1 MTDRVIDR
9 QSGFRF
15 ADRYA
20 LLTYKT
26 HIEKVELST
35 WFKDEFKA
43 VEVHIAHETGDE
55 EQEYLHSHVYVDF
68 GKAYQTRNQL
78 RFDYKEIHPHIKT
91 LQSREHVANALVY
104 LAKEDPENKELL
116 DRRMSAFAKSVWT
129 CKSLTEAMQNVSR
142 ASDVIG
148 VREMYRMKPVERKI
162 ETFEPREWQKV
173 VLDTIE
179 TKPDDRTVYW
189 VYDPKGG
196 AGKSRLCRH
205 VLVNGIGQMV
215 TRFDGGRN
223 AAQIVKGFIDG
234 GWDGRC
240 LLVDFARD
248 AQEHQ
253 IYGPL
258 EEIKNG
264 VMTSTKYEGGTQVW
278 DIGHVIVFANFC
290 PDYTKMT
297 ADRWRVM
304 DLSKGCTWERYT
316 HEKDFNS

>member
-1 MTDRVIDR
+1 MSDRPTDKPKT
-9 QSGFRF
+9 FRF
-15 ADRYA
+15 ANRYA

-26 HIEKVELST
+26 HLEKVALSS
-35 WFKDEFKA
+35 WFEQEFKA

-55 EQEYLHSHVYVDF
+55 EVNYLHSHVYVDF
-68 GKAYQTRNQL
+68 GKAYQTTNVL
-78 RFDYKEIHPHIKT
+78 RFDYEGIHPHVKVLST
-91 LQSREHVANALVY
+91 REHVANALVY
-104 LAKEDPENKELL
+104 LAKEDPDNAGLL

-142 ASDVIG
+142 ASDVVG
-148 VREMYRMKPVERKI
+148 VREMFRMKPVERKV
-162 ETFEPREWQKV
+162 EPFEPREWQKA

-205 VLVNGIGQMV
+205 VLTNGIGQMV

-223 AAQIVKGFIDG
+223 AAQIVKGFIDS

-278 DIGHVIVFANFC
+278 DIGHVIVFANFL
-290 PDYTKMT
+290 PDFTKMT

-304 DLSKGCTWERYT
+304 DLSKGVAWIK
-316 HEKDFNS
+316 HSQKDYD